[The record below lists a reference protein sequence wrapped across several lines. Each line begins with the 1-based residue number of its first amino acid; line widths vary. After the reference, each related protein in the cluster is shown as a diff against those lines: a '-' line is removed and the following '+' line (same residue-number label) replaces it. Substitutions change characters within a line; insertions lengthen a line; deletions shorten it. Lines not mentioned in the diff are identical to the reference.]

1 MLENKNILI
10 TGATG
15 FIGYNLAKYLARTN
29 VVYCIVRKL
38 SNLDKL
44 SNIPNIQFIY
54 FDSDI
59 SKFTNSLSA
68 VNFDLVYHLAS
79 LFIAEHKPEN
89 ISDLI
94 DSNIKFPNQ
103 LLEALSI
110 TQAKIRLIN
119 TGTAWQNYDNS
130 LYNPTCLYAATKQAC
145 EDIIKFY
152 HEAKELSCITLRLYD
167 TYGQNDERKK
177 LFWLLEQLRDSG
189 KDLDMS
195 AGEQKLNIVY
205 IDDVISAFE
214 IAGEM
219 LLFDDRVNAVFGVYS
234 EEEYSLRRI
243 VRLFEEVNNCCL
255 NIHWGKKE
263 YRQRELMQSKYLYPC
278 LPNWSAKIK
287 LNDGLKRLSR

>member
-29 VVYCIVRKL
+29 AVYCIVRKL

-44 SNIPNIQFIY
+44 INIPNIKFIY

-79 LFIAEHKPEN
+79 LFIAEHQSEN

-94 DSNIKFPNQ
+94 DSNIKFPTQ
-103 LLEALSI
+103 LLDALHL
-110 TQAKIRLIN
+110 TQAKVRVIN
-119 TGTAWQNYDNS
+119 TGTAWQNYHNS
-130 LYNPTCLYAATKQAC
+130 SYNPTCLYAATKQAF

-195 AGEQKLNIVY
+195 AGEQKLNIVH
-205 IDDVISAFE
+205 IEDVISAFE

-234 EEEYSLRRI
+234 EEEYSLQRI

-263 YRQRELMQSKYLYPC
+263 YRKRELMQPKYLYPC